1 MRDSESTGHSGRAL
15 GLTIQ
20 GVMGQAAGVGA
31 SGPGD
36 DSGDRGD
43 DLGLGRAQVSVEGY
57 QFWDDERGVHRF
69 SDLTDG

>member
-1 MRDSESTGHSGRAL
+1 MRDSESAGHPGRAL
-15 GLTIQ
+15 GLTVE
-20 GVMGQAAGVGA
+20 GVTGQAVGVGA
-31 SGPGD
+31 PGPGD

-57 QFWDDERGVHRF
+57 QFWDEERGVHRF